1 MWCPGARFE
10 QKSEMA
16 DYSSVINYSSVWT
29 RAWLFDAINQF
40 VCDYSIARPLLSG
53 HESALSATAATFK
66 IQGGGRRGERLWPRH
81 IKSEK
86 LLQTDI
92 LIWKGF
98 AMENA
103 YRRTHAIT
111 QTTETHTCRRR
122 YTDKQTHT
130 QVHIHTHM
138 HTQRNTQKHKDR
150 QIHTYRQTHTDRYT
164 CIHSYTHTL
173 RHTDRKLHR
182 QADTQGQTDT
192 HKEKDRQTGTHKD
205 NQTQTDRNT
214 HTDGQG
220 FHDSIGPDSEG
231 RKRDIDRKTIHLL
244 TPCR

>member
-40 VCDYSIARPLLSG
+40 VCDYSIARPLLS
-53 HESALSATAATFK
+53 AAKRTRKRFVSNSSNIQNSRRRTKRRK
-66 IQGGGRRGERLWPRH
+66 IVTSRH

-92 LIWKGF
+92 LIWRGF

-164 CIHSYTHTL
+164 CIHSYTHTRRQEVSQTG
-173 RHTDRKLHR
+173 RHTRANRH
-182 QADTQGQTDT
+182 A
-192 HKEKDRQTGTHKD
+192 
-205 NQTQTDRNT
+205 
-214 HTDGQG
+214 
-220 FHDSIGPDSEG
+220 
-231 RKRDIDRKTIHLL
+231 
-244 TPCR
+244 